1 MRAKRIAAIVMSVFM
16 VLSLLPSAVF
26 AAAVST
32 LEGQVKINGN
42 ATPGTTLSADLN
54 GVKPEG
60 ISEDSVSYVWSRK
73 AASDTDNRNITELS
87 REKTYSVTQDDVGSK
102 ILLTITGLEDK
113 GYTGSLKA
121 ETTEITAV
129 SQEPAQTEEN
139 NSQETEVLPEE
150 PSQEDAEQPV
160 QETPQE
166 EIPEEAGSES
176 VDGIPPAQEDTDVPE
191 ETYDEAEETLN
202 EDEILTPF
210 DPSEEENGEAGS
222 ESVDGI
228 PPAQEDGEESI
239 PEENEQENPSGTEEQ
254 VFSVEVITEDG
265 AGVLD
270 FGILPVGET
279 ADGTTKN
286 VTVRNTGTETL
297 HFLENTPEHFAVQ
310 DIHDPL
316 EPGAEVTLW
325 VSPRQGTAAG
335 TYEDTIA
342 YQTEE
347 GAEAPLLQEWF
358 WKTQSSRRLLKDLH
372 CLLIWS

>member
-1 MRAKRIAAIVMSVFM
+1 M
-16 VLSLLPSAVF
+16 
-26 AAAVST
+26 
-32 LEGQVKINGN
+32 
-42 ATPGTTLSADLN
+42 
-54 GVKPEG
+54 
-60 ISEDSVSYVWSRK
+60 
-73 AASDTDNRNITELS
+73 
-87 REKTYSVTQDDVGSK
+87 
-102 ILLTITGLEDK
+102 
-113 GYTGSLKA
+113 
-121 ETTEITAV
+121 
-129 SQEPAQTEEN
+129 
-139 NSQETEVLPEE
+139 
-150 PSQEDAEQPV
+150 
-160 QETPQE
+160 
-166 EIPEEAGSES
+166 
-176 VDGIPPAQEDTDVPE
+176 
-191 ETYDEAEETLN
+191 
-202 EDEILTPF
+202 
-210 DPSEEENGEAGS
+210 
-222 ESVDGI
+222 
-228 PPAQEDGEESI
+228 
-239 PEENEQENPSGTEEQ
+239 
-254 VFSVEVITEDG
+254 EVITEDG

-347 GAEAPLLQEWF
+347 GAEASFTARMF